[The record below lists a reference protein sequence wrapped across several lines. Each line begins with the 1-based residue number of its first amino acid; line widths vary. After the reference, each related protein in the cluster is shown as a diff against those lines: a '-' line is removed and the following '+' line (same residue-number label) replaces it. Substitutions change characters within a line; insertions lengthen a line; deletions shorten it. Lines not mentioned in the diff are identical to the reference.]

1 MDKNMSL
8 YKYFITKFNSL
19 ITIDKIR
26 LLKLTEIT
34 QYAILYAL
42 FSIVVSIS
50 IEYIF
55 DKIFPYKEQENIG
68 KITFEVITQCI
79 VLSLAV
85 YYLRKVVQLIP
96 FIFYYD
102 NDYKSYKTMEYQ
114 GTITMAFIFFGTQT
128 NLIEKIEL
136 LKKKIY
142 Q

>member
-1 MDKNMSL
+1 MDK
-8 YKYFITKFNSL
+8 YFTSKLNSL

-42 FSIVVSIS
+42 FSIFISIS
-50 IEYIF
+50 IEYLF
-55 DKIFPYKEQENIG
+55 NQIFPYTEDETIPE
-68 KITFEVITQCI
+68 IMFEVVIQCI

-96 FIFYYD
+96 FIFYYYT
-102 NDYKSYKTMEYQ
+102 DYKSYKTMEYQ

-136 LKKKIY
+136 LKKKLY